1 MLPGGSQR
9 YATPESWDSFQ
20 SAGRRC
26 VASFLLIYN
35 DAYLSAAVCMSGL
48 SGLVEKWSPL
58 WCVIQN
64 FIISHGADVSSLR
77 K

>member
-1 MLPGGSQR
+1 MPRPSLGIAFSRPAGG
-9 YATPESWDSFQ
+9 
-20 SAGRRC
+20 
-26 VASFLLIYN
+26 ASLVFLLIYN
-35 DAYLSAAVCMSGL
+35 YAYLSAAVCMSGL